1 MTDRAAQYS
10 RIKYTLS
17 FIETALLLVLL
28 FLACR
33 TGWAARFPGILER
46 AYGPSFVTLPV
57 YLGGAFAVWYL
68 VSFPLNFYQSFLL
81 EHRFGL
87 STQGPG
93 GWFRDQLISLGLVY
107 AFSLLLLS
115 ALFWAVAR
123 FPVSWWLVISSIWV
137 AVNVVIARLA
147 PVVIVPLFFKYTKL
161 ADEELRG
168 RIIALAAKM
177 RVRVLDVFA
186 IDMSRKTVKANAGL
200 LGWGAGRRVVVGD
213 TLLSRYSADE
223 IEVILAHEFAHQ
235 KLRHLPK
242 LLAVNALAAFA
253 CFFLMYATAPFFLA
267 VSGLRRIDDAAAIPL
282 VFAYFVIF
290 GLATQPAVNLVSRRM
305 ERNADLMALC
315 ATGAAGAFIS
325 SMEKLGAQNL
335 ADRAPHPLIKWFFFD
350 HPPLGERIAYARRT
364 STRTRI

>member
-1 MTDRAAQYS
+1 MTDRAAHYS

-33 TGWAARFPGILER
+33 TGWSARFSGVIER
-46 AYGPSFVTLPV
+46 AYGSPFVTLPV
-57 YLGGAFAVWYL
+57 YLGGAFVLWYL

-87 STQGPG
+87 SKQGPG

-107 AFSLLLLS
+107 AFSLFLL
-115 ALFWAVAR
+115 AAFFWAMAR
-123 FPVSWWLVISSIWV
+123 FPASWWLAISFIWV
-137 AVNVVIARLA
+137 TVNVAIARLA
-147 PVVIVPLFFKYTKL
+147 PVVIVPLFFTYTKL
-161 ADEELRG
+161 ADEGLRG
-168 RIIALAAKM
+168 RIISLAAKM
-177 RVRVLDVFA
+177 RLPVLDVFE

-213 TLLSRYSADE
+213 TLISRYSADE

-267 VSGLRRIDDAAAIPL
+267 ALGVGRLDGTAAIPL
-282 VFAYFVIF
+282 IFAYFVFF

-305 ERNADLMALC
+305 ERNADLMALR

-325 SMEKLGAQNL
+325 SMEKLGSQNL
-335 ADRAPHPLIKWFFFD
+335 ADRVPHPLIKCFFFD
-350 HPPLGERIAYARRT
+350 HPPLGERIAYARRFHP
-364 STRTRI
+364 

>member
-1 MTDRAAQYS
+1 MTDRPAQYS

-17 FIETALLLVLL
+17 LVETAVLLVFL

-33 TGWAARFPGILER
+33 TGWSARFSGAIDR
-46 AYGPSFVTLPV
+46 AYGSPFVTLPL
-57 YLGGAFAVWYL
+57 YLGGAFVLWYL

-87 STQGPG
+87 SKQGPG
-93 GWFRDQLISLGLVY
+93 SWFRDQLISLGLIY
-107 AFSLLLLS
+107 AFSLLLL
-115 ALFWAVAR
+115 AAFFWAVAR
-123 FPVSWWLVISSIWV
+123 FPGSWWLAIASVWV
-137 AVNVVIARLA
+137 VVNVVIARLA
-147 PVVIVPLFFKYTKL
+147 PVAIVPLFFKYTKL
-161 ADEELRG
+161 ADEGLRA

-177 RVRVLDVFA
+177 RLRVLDVFE

-200 LGWGAGRRVVVGD
+200 MGWGAARRVVIGD

-242 LLAVNALAAFA
+242 LLAVNALAAFI

-267 VSGLRRIDDAAAIPL
+267 VSGLRRLDDAAAIPL
-282 VFAYFVIF
+282 VFAYFVVF
-290 GLATQPAVNLVSRRM
+290 GLVSQPAVNLVGRRM
-305 ERNADLMALC
+305 ERNADLMALR

-325 SMEKLGAQNL
+325 SMEKLGSQNL
-335 ADRAPHPLIKWFFFD
+335 ADRAPHPLIKCFFFD
-350 HPPLGERIAYARRT
+350 HPPLGERIAYARRFHP
-364 STRTRI
+364 